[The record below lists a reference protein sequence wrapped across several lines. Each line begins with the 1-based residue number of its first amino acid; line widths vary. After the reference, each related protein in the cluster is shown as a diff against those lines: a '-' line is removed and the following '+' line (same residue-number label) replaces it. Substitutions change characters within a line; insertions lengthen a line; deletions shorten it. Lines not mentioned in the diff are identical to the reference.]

1 LRKRGVAGGL
11 FPYFCSFVFLLL
23 LPVGQA
29 WSETRE
35 YGLVID
41 YTTVNFTGRDV
52 QAMTINGGIPGPTIE
67 LTEGD
72 FARIRVHNRMDVDT
86 SVHWHGI
93 LLPNKEDGVP
103 YVTTPPIKPGT
114 MREFAFPVVQ
124 SGTYWYHSHTGLQEQ
139 RGVYGSIVI
148 HPKGKRVQAD
158 REYVVVFSDWTDENP
173 DEVMRTLKR
182 GSEYYSLRKDS
193 VQSLAGA
200 IRADALGETFK
211 RSLMRMPPMD
221 ISDVAY
227 DLFLV
232 NGRKEA
238 VLEARPG
245 EKVLLRVINASASTY
260 FYLQFAGGEMSVVS
274 ADGLD
279 VRPVPLSRLLI
290 AVAETYDVLVTVPG
304 DGSYEFRAT
313 AQDGSGHTAVF
324 LGEGERVLAPDI
336 PKPDLYRM
344 HGAGHGGDSTM
355 SHGSTTANGAGLDM
369 KGMGATEGQDMH
381 DMHSGDMPG
390 MMEGQRPMPPYA
402 KLFSVESTALSPER
416 PTRTI
421 TLTLTGDMERYVWSF
436 DGKVIS
442 EADSIPVRKGENLR
456 IVFVNKTMMH
466 HPLHLHGH
474 FFRVVDGQ
482 GDHAPLKHTVDI
494 APLETRVIEFAANEE
509 KDWLLHC
516 HLLYHMKAG
525 MMRVLH
531 YEGSSVDPEVAESRK
546 EPANFLRHDPWFVWG
561 ELSLLTQMAEGSLI
575 FSGSRHIIT
584 LRGDGGW
591 NDDAWDLEASYAY
604 AFNRFTRAFGGINET
619 DDYTR
624 GFAGIWQLLPLNFE
638 GAIRVDTEGDVR
650 FVLEKEVQATSRL
663 SVFGEVEYDTGT
675 QWEGSAGAA
684 WTLTK
689 HFDIRGQY
697 HSEYGLGAGVTVRF

>member
-1 LRKRGVAGGL
+1 MAIIRGREGAGRL
-11 FPYFCSFVFLLL
+11 FLYFCSLALLVL
-23 LPVGQA
+23 LPA
-29 WSETRE
+29 AHAAAETRE
-35 YGLVID
+35 YDLIVD
-41 YTTVNFTGRDV
+41 YTTVNLTGRDV
-52 QAMTINGGIPGPTIE
+52 RAMTINGGIPGPTIE

-103 YVTTPPIKPGT
+103 YVTTPPIKPAT

-148 HPKGKRVQAD
+148 QPKGERVRAD

-182 GSEYYSLRKDS
+182 GSDYYSLKKGS

-200 IRADALGETFK
+200 IRADALGETFQG
-211 RSLMRMPPMD
+211 SLMRMPPMD

-232 NGRKEA
+232 NGKRDAVFEA
-238 VLEARPG
+238 KPG

-260 FYLQFAGGEMSVVS
+260 FYLQFAGGDMSVVS
-274 ADGLD
+274 ADGMD
-279 VRPVPLSRLLI
+279 VRPVSLPRLLI
-290 AVAETYDVLVTVPG
+290 AVAETYDVVLTMPG
-304 DGSYEFRAT
+304 DGSHEFRAT
-313 AQDGSGHTAVF
+313 AQDGSGHTAAF
-324 LGEGERVLAPDI
+324 LGQGERVPAPDM
-336 PKPDLYRM
+336 PKPDIYRM
-344 HGAGHGGDSTM
+344 HGGGPGM
-355 SHGSTTANGAGLDM
+355 SHGSPAGNVAGPDM
-369 KGMGATEGQDMH
+369 KGM
-381 DMHSGDMPG
+381 HSGEMTG
-390 MMEGQRPMPPYA
+390 MMDNQRPMPPYA
-402 KLFSVESTALSPER
+402 QLFSRESTALSAER

-456 IVFVNKTMMH
+456 VVFVNKTMMH
-466 HPLHLHGH
+466 HPLHLHGN

-482 GDHAPLKHTVDI
+482 GDLAPLKHTVDI
-494 APLETRVIEFAANEE
+494 APLESRVIEFAANEE
-509 KDWLLHC
+509 KDWPLHC

-525 MMRVLH
+525 MMRVFH
-531 YEGSSVDPEVAESRK
+531 YEGSTVDAEVAEARK
-546 EPANFLRHDPWFVWG
+546 EPGNFLRHDPWFVWG
-561 ELSLLTQMAEGSLI
+561 ELSLLTQMAEGSLVL
-575 FSGSRHIIT
+575 STSRHIIT

-624 GFAGIWQLLPLNFE
+624 GFAGVWQLLPLNFE
-638 GAIRVDTEGDVR
+638 GALRVDMQGDAR

-663 SVFGEVEYDTGT
+663 SVFGEIEYDTGT

-697 HSEYGLGAGVTVRF
+697 HSEYGLGAGATVRF

>member
-1 LRKRGVAGGL
+1 MRKREGAGRL
-11 FPYFCSFVFLLL
+11 FLCFCTFALLVL
-23 LPVGQA
+23 LTAAHAGA
-29 WSETRE
+29 ETRE
-35 YGLVID
+35 YDLVIG
-41 YTTVNFTGRDV
+41 YTAVNFTGKDV

-114 MREFAFPVVQ
+114 VREFAFPVVQ

-148 HPKGKRVQAD
+148 QPKKERLEAD

-182 GSEYYSLRKDS
+182 GSEYYSLKKDS
-193 VQSLAGA
+193 VQSLSGA
-200 IRADALGETFK
+200 IRADALGETFR

-232 NGRKEA
+232 NGKKEA

-260 FYLQFAGGEMSVVS
+260 FYLQFAGGDMSVVS

-304 DGSYEFRAT
+304 EGSYEFRAT
-313 AQDGSGHTAVF
+313 AQDASGHTAAF
-324 LGEGERVLAPDI
+324 LGEGERVHAPYI
-336 PKPDLYRM
+336 PKPDIYRM
-344 HGAGHGGDSTM
+344 HGVGHTGGSAM
-355 SHGSTTANGAGLDM
+355 EHGSNVGDGAGPDM
-369 KGMGATEGQDMH
+369 KGMADMGGQDTHAM
-381 DMHSGDMPG
+381 DSGGMTG
-390 MMEGQRPMPPYA
+390 MMEDQRPMPPYA
-402 KLFSVESTALSPER
+402 KLFSRESTALPAER

-442 EADSIPVRKGENLR
+442 EADSILVRKGENLR

-494 APLETRVIEFAANEE
+494 APLETRVIEFAADEE
-509 KDWLLHC
+509 KDWPLHC

-531 YEGSSVDPEVAESRK
+531 YEGSAVDPEVAESRK
-546 EPANFLRHDPWFVWG
+546 EPGNFMRHDPWFVWG
-561 ELSLLTQMAEGSLI
+561 ELSLLTQMAEGSLVL
-575 FSGSRHIIT
+575 SGSRHIIT
-584 LRGDGGW
+584 LWGDGGW

-619 DDYTR
+619 EDYTR
-624 GFAGIWQLLPLNFE
+624 GFAGVWQLLPLNFE
-638 GAIRVDTEGDVR
+638 GALRVDTQGDVR
-650 FVLEKEVQATSRL
+650 FVLEREVHATSRL
-663 SVFGEVEYDTGT
+663 SLFGEVEYDTGT

-689 HFDIRGQY
+689 HFDIRAQY
-697 HSEYGLGAGVTVRF
+697 HSEYGLGAGMTVRF